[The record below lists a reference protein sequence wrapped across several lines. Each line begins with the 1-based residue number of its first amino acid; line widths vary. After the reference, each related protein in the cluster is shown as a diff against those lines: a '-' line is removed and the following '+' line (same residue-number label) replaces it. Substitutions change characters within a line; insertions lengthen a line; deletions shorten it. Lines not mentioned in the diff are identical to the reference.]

1 MTFTN
6 KTQWFLSESSAPRGF
21 VFFPLLLPVNPFYAL
36 ESEDD
41 ILLHHVRQH
50 HNFFQQTISN
60 LAKQTELNK
69 DRQPSINKGSVH
81 GPVGWTQRSLVPRSQ
96 AELAISSCNSLD
108 WNGQMIQARCSP
120 SDTVQSPAGMR
131 MPVGEP
137 RSLQGEGASEG
148 D

>member
-1 MTFTN
+1 MLPGALF
-6 KTQWFLSESSAPRGF
+6 
-21 VFFPLLLPVNPFYAL
+21 FFPLLLPVNPFYAL

-69 DRQPSINKGSVH
+69 DRQTSINKGSVH
-81 GPVGWTQRSLVPRSQ
+81 GPVGWTQKSLVPQSQ
-96 AELAISSCNSLD
+96 ADLPFLTPYTGMEKGLGLAALPVKP
-108 WNGQMIQARCSP
+108 GGP
-120 SDTVQSPAGMR
+120 PAGMR
-131 MPVGEP
+131 MLRGGALSSGREQ
-137 RSLQGEGASEG
+137 QG